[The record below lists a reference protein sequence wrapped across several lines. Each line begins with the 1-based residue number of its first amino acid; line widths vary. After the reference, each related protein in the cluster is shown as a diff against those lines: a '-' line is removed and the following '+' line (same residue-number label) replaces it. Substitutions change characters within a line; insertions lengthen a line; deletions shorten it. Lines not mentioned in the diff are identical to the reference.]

1 MSVER
6 SFDFVV
12 DVKGIQEALHDGEVR
27 GVDTGGWIVVF
38 AELGKESREYWIV
51 VFGSRMRLSG
61 IALTQVGDPLAHRV
75 ERRCD

>member
-12 DVKGIQEALHDGEVR
+12 DVNGIQETLHDGEVC
-27 GVDTGGWIVVF
+27 GVDTGSWIVVF
-38 AELGKESREYWIV
+38 AELGEESREYWIV